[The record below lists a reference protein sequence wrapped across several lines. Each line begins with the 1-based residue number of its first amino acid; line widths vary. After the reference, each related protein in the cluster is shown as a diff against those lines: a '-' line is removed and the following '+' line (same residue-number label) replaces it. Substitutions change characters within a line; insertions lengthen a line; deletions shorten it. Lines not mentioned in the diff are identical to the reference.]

1 MPGGK
6 SDFSTEL
13 TCALYAALGLTDSIL
28 QNWITLLFAVI
39 VSAYVA
45 GKHFDRPL
53 YLLISSLYGLASIIL
68 LTRFASAVIQ
78 AFHYKN
84 LLVTQGLSPFPV
96 PNFMSVAIGGG
107 TLMPIFVGIIG
118 TLWFVRSTWKRIETQ
133 KV

>member
-1 MPGGK
+1 MQQPMPQ
-6 SDFSTEL
+6 EL
-13 TCALYAALGLTDSIL
+13 IYSALYAALGLTDSIL
-28 QNWITLLFAVI
+28 QIWITLTFAVI

-53 YLLISSLYGLASIIL
+53 YLLVSGLYGLASIIL
-68 LTRFASAVIQ
+68 LMRFAGAVIQ

-84 LLVTQGLSPFPV
+84 LLVTRGFAPFPV

-107 TLMPIFVGIIG
+107 TLMLISVGTIA
-118 TLWFVRSTWKRIETQ
+118 TLWFVRGTWKRIKAQ